1 MRSSAALILAVCLAS
16 CNQREG
22 NNRTVPVRIPLAVA
36 SAATPD
42 ALPSVAAQP
51 PIWTHAQSERAAWF
65 GPPDAPA
72 LLAIACEGWEKHSPR
87 LVIVRFARADKG
99 AEAVFAIQGS
109 KGILRLPVSAAK
121 VGKKGYA
128 WRGILDAAD
137 PRAEVL
143 LGTGLKATVP
153 GGGELLLPPMGEA
166 GALIGECAAAAA
178 PPPQTLPN
186 LASNPAVSPAA
197 R

>member
-1 MRSSAALILAVCLAS
+1 MRSTVAVVALALTGCG
-16 CNQREG
+16 QRGADE
-22 NNRTVPVRIPLAVA
+22 NRTVPIRVPVAVA

-42 ALPSVAAQP
+42 PLPAVAPQPSV
-51 PIWTHAQSERAAWF
+51 WTHAQSARAAWY

-72 LLAIACEGWEKHSPR
+72 LLAIACEGWEKHRPR
-87 LVIVRFARADKG
+87 LVVVRYAPADKG
-99 AEAVFAIQGS
+99 AEALFAIQGS

-121 VGKKGYA
+121 VGKEGYA
-128 WRGILDAAD
+128 WRGVLDAAD

-143 LGTGLKATVP
+143 LGDRLKATVP
-153 GGGELLLPPMGEA
+153 GGGELMLPPMGEA
-166 GALIGECAAAAA
+166 GSVIAECRAAAE
-178 PPPQTLPN
+178 PPQTLPN